1 MLPDPLHPAVV
12 HFPMALAILLPL
24 AALVLLYWIRRG
36 APVRTAWSGV
46 VVAAGLLLGS
56 SWLSLQTGER
66 EEERV
71 EEVVA
76 EQAIGTHEE
85 LAEQFMIL
93 AGVVFLLSAAGLI
106 SHRAGGWARTAATV
120 GSLLLIPAGIR
131 VGHSGGELVYQHGAA
146 SAYTGSG
153 GLSSGDTEGTRA
165 VSAREDR
172 EEDREEREG
181 K

>member
-24 AALVLLYWIRRG
+24 AALVLLYSIRRG
-36 APVRTAWSGV
+36 ARVRTAWSGMV
-46 VVAAGLLLGS
+46 VGAGLLLAS

-85 LAEQFMIL
+85 LAEQFMVL
-93 AGVVFLLSAAGLI
+93 AGVVFLLSAAGLV

-146 SAYTGSG
+146 SAYVGSG
-153 GLSSGDTEGTRA
+153 GLPPSGTEGSRST
-165 VSAREDR
+165 SDREDR
-172 EEDREEREG
+172 EDREG
-181 K
+181 N